1 MGHFRNPSVDRLL
14 DQGRAIVD
22 SKERLPLY
30 QKAQMLIMEE
40 AATLPLYSLI
50 AIDGAKASLTGMRY
64 DVYRYYPEWYDVRF
78 NA

>member
-1 MGHFRNPSVDRLL
+1 
-14 DQGRAIVD
+14 
-22 SKERLPLY
+22 
-30 QKAQMLIMEE
+30 MEE